1 MKTFM
6 YTKYNRA
13 IVAVVL
19 SIAAQSHPLFSQT
32 DANLR
37 LLDWKPKSQ
46 LDVPQT
52 DIIKPRFPVIDIHN
66 HLRRSLE
73 EPGLMIRYLEE
84 MDKAGIWM
92 CISLDGLGKDDL
104 YLKHLEVANKT
115 AANRFSIFYRV
126 NWERIDEPD
135 FGENEARNLERA
147 HNQGIRGL
155 KISKALGLAVKDKT
169 GKLVTVDDP
178 RMDPVWAK
186 CGELGIPVLIHISD
200 PKAFYDPIDEFNER
214 YDELA
219 AHPEWSF
226 HGDAFPSREEILAA
240 RNRVIARHPNTK
252 FIGAHVGN
260 APEELGRV
268 GIWLDMYPN
277 LYVEIG
283 ARISEL
289 GRQPYTA
296 RDFIIRYQD
305 RVLFGTDTPPN
316 AKAYSLYY
324 RFLETKDEYI
334 DPTEAHHLQGRWHI
348 YGLYLPDDVLEKV
361 YYKNALKVLGLS
373 AKPAKS

>member
-1 MKTFM
+1 MPMMKT
-6 YTKYNRA
+6 KYSWP
-13 IVAVVL
+13 L
-19 SIAAQSHPLFSQT
+19 IATALLIIAHSSSLYSESE
-32 DANLR
+32 ANLR

-46 LDVPQT
+46 LDVPQI

-66 HLRRSLE
+66 HLRRSLDD
-73 EPGLMIRYLEE
+73 PALMDSYLEE

-92 CISLDGLGKDDL
+92 CISLDGSGKEDL
-104 YLKHLEVANKT
+104 YLKHLEIANNT
-115 AANRFSIFYRV
+115 APDRFSIFYRV
-126 NWERIDEPD
+126 N
-135 FGENEARNLERA
+135 LERA
-147 HNQGIRGL
+147 YDKGIRGL
-155 KISKALGLAVKDKT
+155 KISKALGLAVKDQT
-169 GKLVTVDDP
+169 GRLVTVDDP

-200 PKAFYDPIDEFNER
+200 PKAFYDSIDEFNEQ

-219 AHPEWSF
+219 AHTEWFF
-226 HGDAFPSREEILAA
+226 HGDEFPPREEILAA
-240 RNRVIARHPNTK
+240 RNRVIARHPKTN

-260 APEELGRV
+260 APEELGKV
-268 GIWLDMYPN
+268 GLWLDRYPN

-296 RDFIIRYQD
+296 RDFMIRYQD

-334 DPTEAHHLQGRWHI
+334 APTEAHHLQGRWHI
-348 YGLYLPDDVLEKV
+348 YGLHLPDEVLEKV
-361 YYKNALKVLGLS
+361 YY
-373 AKPAKS
+373 

>member
-1 MKTFM
+1 MPMMKT
-6 YTKYNRA
+6 KYSWPLIGTA
-13 IVAVVL
+13 LFI
-19 SIAAQSHPLFSQT
+19 IAHSSSLYSESE
-32 DANLR
+32 ANLR

-66 HLRRSLE
+66 HLRRSLDD
-73 EPGLMIRYLEE
+73 PALMDSYLEE

-92 CISLDGLGKDDL
+92 CISLDGSGKEDL
-104 YLKHLEVANKT
+104 YLKHLEIANNT
-115 AANRFSIFYRV
+115 APDRFSIFYRV
-126 NWERIDEPD
+126 NWERIDEPE
-135 FGENEARNLERA
+135 FGQNEARNLERA
-147 HNQGIRGL
+147 YDKGIRGL
-155 KISKALGLAVKDKT
+155 KISKALGLAVKDQT
-169 GKLVTVDDP
+169 GRLVTVDDP

-226 HGDAFPSREEILAA
+226 HSDEFPPREEILAA
-240 RNRVIARHPNTK
+240 RNRVIARHPKTN

-260 APEELGRV
+260 APGELGKV
-268 GIWLDMYPN
+268 GLWLDRYSN

-296 RDFIIRYQD
+296 RDFMIRYQD

-334 DPTEAHHLQGRWHI
+334 APTEAHHLQGRWHI
-348 YGLYLPDDVLEKV
+348 YGLHLPDEVLEKV
-361 YYKNALKVLGLS
+361 YYKNALRVLGLS
-373 AKPAKS
+373 STPAKF